1 MRLLR
6 NKRRIRLSA
15 NTKSKSFIRKCANEY
30 PPNGEYIKTI
40 RKLFIIPSWD
50 IPNSFN
56 KSLRNH
62 NKKFPTFRY
71 EIFYYGY
78 ENLKHKNNKTLKS
91 KYIISK
97 RERRKK
103 NMAIYHFSV
112 QVISRGKGQSAVASA
127 SYRSGEKLRDEQ
139 SKQTKYY
146 KREVQPENHIL
157 APSHAP
163 SWVQNREFLW
173 NEVERSETRKNS
185 RLAREINIALP
196 RELSNEQ
203 QSELIKEYVQEQF
216 VDKGMIADIAIH
228 RDDKENPHAHVMLT
242 TREISEDGF
251 TTKNRDWN
259 NKELLEQWREQWSE
273 HANKALEKEN
283 IQERITHQSHADR
296 GLEILPTVHLGH
308 VASDMEKK
316 GMETD
321 RGNINR
327 KVEQHNAI
335 VYDLQKYR
343 EEKQQRQALS
353 KEQEQK
359 KAVAFTTGE
368 QKVLDY
374 IQTHI
379 TKEEPTLENI
389 SKIKEFN
396 KKWHNQNNSEHYQLQ
411 NKQKNMDNL
420 FQANATLSNFEKQI
434 SEKEQTLENT
444 GFFQRKQK
452 EQLRNEINSLSQTFD
467 SQKERVSILM
477 RDNGISTREEIPFR
491 KKQMDKEVEQSRTE
505 LEGKRT
511 TYKNTNKLLE
521 QGESLLKNHEIKK
534 ATSLYPELE
543 NKRIDYKTAIKLQ
556 DIHERYNLLKTSD
569 IATVIEKNKDEID
582 SMSKAI
588 SNYEKREETVNAAE
602 IKLKRITQIDRQLK
616 ATENNPYQYGRV
628 LNDPVA
634 KEQYEAL
641 NERKKSIGRELVQAG
656 YKNASSIQQDRELIN
671 EQKPIKEKYVKK
683 IEELQKENQVL
694 SDVQKDLQRTNKR
707 EQYLSRDNGLE
718 R

>member
-1 MRLLR
+1 
-6 NKRRIRLSA
+6 
-15 NTKSKSFIRKCANEY
+15 
-30 PPNGEYIKTI
+30 
-40 RKLFIIPSWD
+40 
-50 IPNSFN
+50 
-56 KSLRNH
+56 
-62 NKKFPTFRY
+62 
-71 EIFYYGY
+71 
-78 ENLKHKNNKTLKS
+78 
-91 KYIISK
+91 
-97 RERRKK
+97 
-103 NMAIYHFSV
+103 MAIYHLSM
-112 QVISRGKGQSAVASA
+112 QIISRSKGQSAVASA
-127 SYRSGEKLRDEQ
+127 SYRSGEKLYDERSQ
-139 SKQTKYY
+139 ESKYY
-146 KREVQPENHIL
+146 KREVQPETMIL
-157 APSHAP
+157 APSNSP

-173 NEVERSETRKNS
+173 NEVERTEKRKDS
-185 RLAREINIALP
+185 QLAREINIALP
-196 RELSNEQ
+196 KELSNEQ
-203 QSELIKEYVQEQF
+203 QTELIKGYVQDQF
-216 VDKGMIADIAIH
+216 VDKGMVADIAIH
-228 RDDKENPHAHVMLT
+228 RDDKENPHAHIMLT
-242 TREISEDGF
+242 MRTIDEHGF
-251 TTKNRDWN
+251 GKKNREWN
-259 NKELLEQWREQWSE
+259 ADFANAKENNRGFVKSSENCLSVREQWSE
-273 HANKALEKEN
+273 YANKALEKAN

-316 GMETD
+316 GIETD

-327 KVEQHNAI
+327 EVKQHNAI
-335 VYDLQKYR
+335 IYDFQKYH
-343 EEKQQRQALS
+343 EEKQQLQALL

-359 KAVAFTTGE
+359 KAIAFTTGE

-396 KKWHNQNNSEHYQLQ
+396 KKWHNQNNSEYYQLQ

-420 FQANATLSNFEKQI
+420 FQANATLSSLEKQI
-434 SEKEQTLENT
+434 SEKEQALENT

-452 EQLRNEINSLSQTFD
+452 EQLRNEINSLSQTLD
-467 SQKERVSILM
+467 IQKERVSILM

-511 TYKNTNKLLE
+511 TYKNINKLLE

-556 DIHERYNLLKTSD
+556 DIHERYNLSKTSD
-569 IATVIEKNKDEID
+569 IPTVIEKNKAEID

-694 SDVQKDLQRTNKR
+694 SDVQKDLQRTNRR

>member
-1 MRLLR
+1 
-6 NKRRIRLSA
+6 
-15 NTKSKSFIRKCANEY
+15 
-30 PPNGEYIKTI
+30 
-40 RKLFIIPSWD
+40 
-50 IPNSFN
+50 
-56 KSLRNH
+56 
-62 NKKFPTFRY
+62 
-71 EIFYYGY
+71 
-78 ENLKHKNNKTLKS
+78 
-91 KYIISK
+91 
-97 RERRKK
+97 
-103 NMAIYHFSV
+103 MAIYHLSM
-112 QVISRGKGQSAVASA
+112 QIISRSKGQSAVASA
-127 SYRSGEKLRDEQ
+127 SYRSGEKLYDERSQ
-139 SKQTKYY
+139 ESKYY
-146 KREVQPENHIL
+146 KREVQPETMIL
-157 APSHAP
+157 APSNSP

-173 NEVERSETRKNS
+173 NEVERTEKRKDS
-185 RLAREINIALP
+185 QLAREINIALP
-196 RELSNEQ
+196 KELSNEQ
-203 QSELIKEYVQEQF
+203 QTELIKGYVQDQF
-216 VDKGMIADIAIH
+216 VDKGMVADIAIH
-228 RDDKENPHAHVMLT
+228 RDDKENPHAHIMLT
-242 TREISEDGF
+242 MRTIDEHGF
-251 TTKNRDWN
+251 GKKNREWN
-259 NKELLEQWREQWSE
+259 ADFANAKENNRGFVKSSENCLSVREQWSE
-273 HANKALEKEN
+273 YANKALEKAN

-316 GMETD
+316 GIETD

-327 KVEQHNAI
+327 EVKQHNAI
-335 VYDLQKYR
+335 IYDFQKYH
-343 EEKQQRQALS
+343 EEKQQLQALL

-359 KAVAFTTGE
+359 KAIAFTTGE

-396 KKWHNQNNSEHYQLQ
+396 KKWHNQNNSEYYQLQ

-420 FQANATLSNFEKQI
+420 FQANATLSSLEKQI
-434 SEKEQTLENT
+434 SEKEQALENT

-452 EQLRNEINSLSQTFD
+452 EQLRNEINSLSQTLD
-467 SQKERVSILM
+467 IQKERVSILM

-511 TYKNTNKLLE
+511 TYKNINKLLE

-556 DIHERYNLLKTSD
+556 DIHERYNLSKTSD
-569 IATVIEKNKDEID
+569 IPTVIEKNKAEID

-616 ATENNPYQYGRV
+616 ATENNPYQSGRV

-694 SDVQKDLQRTNKR
+694 SDVQKDLQRTNRR

>member
-1 MRLLR
+1 
-6 NKRRIRLSA
+6 
-15 NTKSKSFIRKCANEY
+15 
-30 PPNGEYIKTI
+30 
-40 RKLFIIPSWD
+40 
-50 IPNSFN
+50 
-56 KSLRNH
+56 
-62 NKKFPTFRY
+62 
-71 EIFYYGY
+71 
-78 ENLKHKNNKTLKS
+78 
-91 KYIISK
+91 
-97 RERRKK
+97 
-103 NMAIYHFSV
+103 MAIYHFSV

-139 SKQTKYY
+139 TEQTKYY

-203 QSELIKEYVQEQF
+203 QTELIKGYVQEQF

-259 NKELLEQWREQWSE
+259 NKKLLEQWREQWSE

-283 IQERITHQSHADR
+283 IQERITHKSHADR

>member
-1 MRLLR
+1 
-6 NKRRIRLSA
+6 
-15 NTKSKSFIRKCANEY
+15 
-30 PPNGEYIKTI
+30 
-40 RKLFIIPSWD
+40 
-50 IPNSFN
+50 
-56 KSLRNH
+56 
-62 NKKFPTFRY
+62 
-71 EIFYYGY
+71 
-78 ENLKHKNNKTLKS
+78 
-91 KYIISK
+91 
-97 RERRKK
+97 
-103 NMAIYHFSV
+103 MAIYHLSM
-112 QVISRGKGQSAVASA
+112 QIISRSKGQSAVASA
-127 SYRSGEKLRDEQ
+127 SYRSGEKLYDERSQ
-139 SKQTKYY
+139 ESKYY
-146 KREVQPENHIL
+146 KREVQPETMIL
-157 APSHAP
+157 APSNSP

-173 NEVERSETRKNS
+173 NEVERTEKRKDS
-185 RLAREINIALP
+185 QLAREINIALP
-196 RELSNEQ
+196 KELSNEQ
-203 QSELIKEYVQEQF
+203 QTELIKGYVQDQF
-216 VDKGMIADIAIH
+216 VDKGMVADIAIH
-228 RDDKENPHAHVMLT
+228 RDDKENPHAHIMLT
-242 TREISEDGF
+242 MRTIDEHGF
-251 TTKNRDWN
+251 GKKNREWN
-259 NKELLEQWREQWSE
+259 ADFANAKENNRGFVKSSENCLSVREQWSE
-273 HANKALEKEN
+273 YANKALEKAN

-316 GMETD
+316 GIETD

-327 KVEQHNAI
+327 EVKQHNAI
-335 VYDLQKYR
+335 IYDFQKYH
-343 EEKQQRQALS
+343 EEKQQLQALL

-359 KAVAFTTGE
+359 KAIAFTTGE

-396 KKWHNQNNSEHYQLQ
+396 KKWHNQNNSEYYQLQ

-420 FQANATLSNFEKQI
+420 FQANATLSSLEKQI
-434 SEKEQTLENT
+434 SEKEQALENT

-452 EQLRNEINSLSQTFD
+452 EQLRNEINSLSQTLD
-467 SQKERVSILM
+467 IQKERVSILM

-511 TYKNTNKLLE
+511 TYKNINKLLE

-556 DIHERYNLLKTSD
+556 DIHERYNLSKTSD
-569 IATVIEKNKDEID
+569 IPTVIEKNKAEID

-683 IEELQKENQVL
+683 IEKLQKENQVL
-694 SDVQKDLQRTNKR
+694 SDVQKDLQRTNRR

>member
-1 MRLLR
+1 
-6 NKRRIRLSA
+6 
-15 NTKSKSFIRKCANEY
+15 
-30 PPNGEYIKTI
+30 
-40 RKLFIIPSWD
+40 
-50 IPNSFN
+50 
-56 KSLRNH
+56 
-62 NKKFPTFRY
+62 
-71 EIFYYGY
+71 
-78 ENLKHKNNKTLKS
+78 
-91 KYIISK
+91 
-97 RERRKK
+97 
-103 NMAIYHFSV
+103 MAIYHFSV

-139 SKQTKYY
+139 TEQTKYY

-203 QSELIKEYVQEQF
+203 QTELIKGYVQEQF

-316 GMETD
+316 GIETD

-343 EEKQQRQALS
+343 EEKQKRQALI

-396 KKWHNQNNSEHYQLQ
+396 EKWHNQNNSEYYQLQ

-434 SEKEQTLENT
+434 SEKEQALENT

-452 EQLRNEINSLSQTFD
+452 EQLRHEINSLSQTLD

-521 QGESLLKNHEIKK
+521 QGETILKNHEIKK

-556 DIHERYNLLKTSD
+556 DIHERYNLSKTSD
-569 IATVIEKNKDEID
+569 IPTVIEKNKAEID

-634 KEQYEAL
+634 KEQYESL
-641 NERKKSIGRELVQAG
+641 NERKKSIGQELVKAG

-671 EQKPIKEKYVKK
+671 EQKPIKEQYVKK
-683 IEELQKENQVL
+683 IEEMQKENEAL
-694 SDVQKDLQRTNKR
+694 SDVQKDLQRTNRR

>member
-1 MRLLR
+1 
-6 NKRRIRLSA
+6 
-15 NTKSKSFIRKCANEY
+15 
-30 PPNGEYIKTI
+30 
-40 RKLFIIPSWD
+40 
-50 IPNSFN
+50 
-56 KSLRNH
+56 
-62 NKKFPTFRY
+62 
-71 EIFYYGY
+71 
-78 ENLKHKNNKTLKS
+78 
-91 KYIISK
+91 
-97 RERRKK
+97 
-103 NMAIYHFSV
+103 MAIYHFSV

-139 SKQTKYY
+139 TEQTKYY

-203 QSELIKEYVQEQF
+203 QTELIKGYVQEQF

-359 KAVAFTTGE
+359 KVVTFTPGE
-368 QKVLDY
+368 QKVLNY
-374 IQTHI
+374 IQTKM

-396 KKWHNQNNSEHYQLQ
+396 EKWHNQNNSEHYQLQ

-434 SEKEQTLENT
+434 IEKEQALENT

-452 EQLRNEINSLSQTFD
+452 EQLRHEINSLSQTLD

-521 QGESLLKNHEIKK
+521 QGETILKNHEIKK

-556 DIHERYNLLKTSD
+556 DIHERYNLSKTSD
-569 IATVIEKNKDEID
+569 IPTVIEKNKAEID

-634 KEQYEAL
+634 KEQYESL
-641 NERKKSIGRELVQAG
+641 NERKKSIGQELVKAG

-671 EQKPIKEKYVKK
+671 EQKPIKEQYVKK
-683 IEELQKENQVL
+683 IEEMQKENEAL
-694 SDVQKDLQRTNKR
+694 SDVQKDLQRTNRR

>member
-1 MRLLR
+1 MQ
-6 NKRRIRLSA
+6 
-15 NTKSKSFIRKCANEY
+15 
-30 PPNGEYIKTI
+30 
-40 RKLFIIPSWD
+40 
-50 IPNSFN
+50 
-56 KSLRNH
+56 
-62 NKKFPTFRY
+62 
-71 EIFYYGY
+71 
-78 ENLKHKNNKTLKS
+78 
-91 KYIISK
+91 IIS
-97 RERRKK
+97 R
-103 NMAIYHFSV
+103 S
-112 QVISRGKGQSAVASA
+112 KGQSAVASA
-127 SYRSGEKLRDEQ
+127 SYRSGEKLYDERSQ
-139 SKQTKYY
+139 ESKYY
-146 KREVQPENHIL
+146 KREVQPETMIL
-157 APSHAP
+157 APSNSP

-173 NEVERSETRKNS
+173 NEVERTEKRKDS
-185 RLAREINIALP
+185 QLAREINIALP
-196 RELSNEQ
+196 KELSNEQ
-203 QSELIKEYVQEQF
+203 QTELIKGYVQDQF
-216 VDKGMIADIAIH
+216 VDKGMVADIAIH
-228 RDDKENPHAHVMLT
+228 RDDKENPHAHIMLT
-242 TREISEDGF
+242 MRTIDEHGF
-251 TTKNRDWN
+251 GKKNREWN
-259 NKELLEQWREQWSE
+259 ADFANAKENNRGFVKSSENCLSVREQWSE
-273 HANKALEKEN
+273 YANKALEKAN

-316 GMETD
+316 GIETD

-327 KVEQHNAI
+327 EVKQHNAI
-335 VYDLQKYR
+335 IYDFQKYH
-343 EEKQQRQALS
+343 EEKQQLQALL

-359 KAVAFTTGE
+359 KAIAFTTGE

-396 KKWHNQNNSEHYQLQ
+396 KKWHNQNNSEYYQLQ

-420 FQANATLSNFEKQI
+420 FQANATLSSLEKQI
-434 SEKEQTLENT
+434 SEKEQALENT

-452 EQLRNEINSLSQTFD
+452 EQLRNEINSLSQTLD
-467 SQKERVSILM
+467 IQKERVSILM

-511 TYKNTNKLLE
+511 TYKNINKLLE

-556 DIHERYNLLKTSD
+556 DIHERYNLSKTSD
-569 IATVIEKNKDEID
+569 IPTVIEKNKAEID

-694 SDVQKDLQRTNKR
+694 SDVQKDLQRTNRR

>member
-1 MRLLR
+1 
-6 NKRRIRLSA
+6 
-15 NTKSKSFIRKCANEY
+15 
-30 PPNGEYIKTI
+30 
-40 RKLFIIPSWD
+40 
-50 IPNSFN
+50 
-56 KSLRNH
+56 
-62 NKKFPTFRY
+62 
-71 EIFYYGY
+71 
-78 ENLKHKNNKTLKS
+78 
-91 KYIISK
+91 
-97 RERRKK
+97 
-103 NMAIYHFSV
+103 MAIYHFSV

-139 SKQTKYY
+139 TEQTKYY

-203 QSELIKEYVQEQF
+203 QTELIKGYVQEQF

-396 KKWHNQNNSEHYQLQ
+396 EKWHNQNNSEHYQLQ

-434 SEKEQTLENT
+434 IEKEQALENT

-556 DIHERYNLLKTSD
+556 DIHEHYNLLKTSD
-569 IATVIEKNKDEID
+569 IPTVIEKNKAEID

-588 SNYEKREETVNAAE
+588 SNYEKRKETVKAAE

-616 ATENNPYQYGRV
+616 ATENNPYQYGKV

-656 YKNASSIQQDRELIN
+656 YKNTSSIQQDRELIN

-683 IEELQKENQVL
+683 IEELEKENQVL

-707 EQYLSRDNGLE
+707 EQYLLRDNGLE

>member
-1 MRLLR
+1 
-6 NKRRIRLSA
+6 
-15 NTKSKSFIRKCANEY
+15 
-30 PPNGEYIKTI
+30 
-40 RKLFIIPSWD
+40 
-50 IPNSFN
+50 
-56 KSLRNH
+56 
-62 NKKFPTFRY
+62 
-71 EIFYYGY
+71 
-78 ENLKHKNNKTLKS
+78 
-91 KYIISK
+91 
-97 RERRKK
+97 
-103 NMAIYHFSV
+103 MAIYHFSV

-139 SKQTKYY
+139 TEQTKYY

-203 QSELIKEYVQEQF
+203 QTELIKGYVQEQF

-283 IQERITHQSHADR
+283 IQERITHKSHADR

-308 VASDMEKK
+308 VAFDMEKK
-316 GMETD
+316 GIETD

-327 KVEQHNAI
+327 EVKQHNAI
-335 VYDLQKYR
+335 IYDFQKYH
-343 EEKQQRQALS
+343 EEKQQLQALL

-359 KAVAFTTGE
+359 KAVAFAPAE

-374 IQTHI
+374 IQTNI
-379 TKEEPTLENI
+379 TKKEPTLENI
-389 SKIKEFN
+389 SKIKESN
-396 KKWHNQNNSEHYQLQ
+396 EKWHNQNNSEHYQLQ

-434 SEKEQTLENT
+434 SEKEQALENT

-452 EQLRNEINSLSQTFD
+452 EQLRNEINSLSRTLD

-505 LEGKRT
+505 LERKRT

-521 QGESLLKNHEIKK
+521 QGETILKNHEIKK

-556 DIHERYNLLKTSD
+556 DIHERYNLSKTSD
-569 IATVIEKNKDEID
+569 IPTVIEKNKAEID

-634 KEQYEAL
+634 KEQYESL
-641 NERKKSIGRELVQAG
+641 NERKKSIGQELVKAG

-671 EQKPIKEKYVKK
+671 EQKPIKEQYVKK
-683 IEELQKENQVL
+683 IEEMQKENEAL
-694 SDVQKDLQRTNKR
+694 SDVQKDLQRTNRR

>member
-1 MRLLR
+1 
-6 NKRRIRLSA
+6 
-15 NTKSKSFIRKCANEY
+15 
-30 PPNGEYIKTI
+30 
-40 RKLFIIPSWD
+40 
-50 IPNSFN
+50 
-56 KSLRNH
+56 
-62 NKKFPTFRY
+62 
-71 EIFYYGY
+71 
-78 ENLKHKNNKTLKS
+78 
-91 KYIISK
+91 
-97 RERRKK
+97 
-103 NMAIYHFSV
+103 MAIYHFSV

-139 SKQTKYY
+139 TEQTKYY

-203 QSELIKEYVQEQF
+203 QTELIKGYVQEQF

-316 GMETD
+316 GIETD

-343 EEKQQRQALS
+343 EEKQKRQALI

-396 KKWHNQNNSEHYQLQ
+396 EKWHNQNNSEYYQLQ

-434 SEKEQTLENT
+434 SEKEQALENT

-452 EQLRNEINSLSQTFD
+452 EQLRHEINSLSQTLD

-511 TYKNTNKLLE
+511 TYKNINKLLE

-556 DIHERYNLLKTSD
+556 DIHERYNLSKTSD
-569 IATVIEKNKDEID
+569 IPTVIEKNKAEID

-694 SDVQKDLQRTNKR
+694 SDVQKDLQRTNRR

>member
-1 MRLLR
+1 
-6 NKRRIRLSA
+6 
-15 NTKSKSFIRKCANEY
+15 
-30 PPNGEYIKTI
+30 
-40 RKLFIIPSWD
+40 
-50 IPNSFN
+50 
-56 KSLRNH
+56 
-62 NKKFPTFRY
+62 
-71 EIFYYGY
+71 
-78 ENLKHKNNKTLKS
+78 
-91 KYIISK
+91 
-97 RERRKK
+97 
-103 NMAIYHFSV
+103 MAIYHLSM
-112 QVISRGKGQSAVASA
+112 QIISRSKGQSAVASA
-127 SYRSGEKLRDEQ
+127 SYRSGEKLYDERSQ
-139 SKQTKYY
+139 ESKYY
-146 KREVQPENHIL
+146 KREVQPETMIL
-157 APSHAP
+157 APSNSP

-173 NEVERSETRKNS
+173 NEVERTEKRKDS
-185 RLAREINIALP
+185 QLAREINIALP
-196 RELSNEQ
+196 KELSNEQ
-203 QSELIKEYVQEQF
+203 QTELIKGYVQDQF
-216 VDKGMIADIAIH
+216 VDKGMVADIAIH
-228 RDDKENPHAHVMLT
+228 RDDKENPHAHIMLT
-242 TREISEDGF
+242 MRTIDEHGF
-251 TTKNRDWN
+251 GKKNREWN
-259 NKELLEQWREQWSE
+259 ADFANAKENNRGFVKSSENCLSVREQWSE
-273 HANKALEKEN
+273 YANKALEKEN

-316 GMETD
+316 GIETD

-343 EEKQQRQALS
+343 EEKQQRQTLS

-359 KAVAFTTGE
+359 KVVSFTNGE

-374 IQTHI
+374 IQTNI
-379 TKEEPTLENI
+379 TKKEPTLENI
-389 SKIKEFN
+389 SKIKESN
-396 KKWHNQNNSEHYQLQ
+396 EKWHNQNNSEHYQLQ

-434 SEKEQTLENT
+434 SEKEQALENT

-452 EQLRNEINSLSQTFD
+452 EQLRNEINSLSQTLD
-467 SQKERVSILM
+467 IQKERVSILM

-511 TYKNTNKLLE
+511 TYKNINKLLE
-521 QGESLLKNHEIKK
+521 QGETILKNHEIKK

-556 DIHERYNLLKTSD
+556 DIHERYNLSKTSD
-569 IATVIEKNKDEID
+569 IPTVIEKNKAEID

-634 KEQYEAL
+634 KEQYESL
-641 NERKKSIGRELVQAG
+641 NERKKSIGQELVKAG

-671 EQKPIKEKYVKK
+671 EQKPIKEQYVKK
-683 IEELQKENQVL
+683 IEEMQKENEAL
-694 SDVQKDLQRTNKR
+694 SDVQKDLQRTNRR

>member
-1 MRLLR
+1 
-6 NKRRIRLSA
+6 
-15 NTKSKSFIRKCANEY
+15 
-30 PPNGEYIKTI
+30 
-40 RKLFIIPSWD
+40 
-50 IPNSFN
+50 
-56 KSLRNH
+56 
-62 NKKFPTFRY
+62 
-71 EIFYYGY
+71 
-78 ENLKHKNNKTLKS
+78 
-91 KYIISK
+91 
-97 RERRKK
+97 
-103 NMAIYHFSV
+103 MAIYHFSV

-139 SKQTKYY
+139 TEQTKYY

-203 QSELIKEYVQEQF
+203 QTELIKGYVQEQF

-316 GMETD
+316 GIETD

-343 EEKQQRQALS
+343 EEKQKRQALI

-396 KKWHNQNNSEHYQLQ
+396 EKWHNQNNSEYYQLQ

-420 FQANATLSNFEKQI
+420 FQANATLSSLEKQI
-434 SEKEQTLENT
+434 SEKEQALENT

-452 EQLRNEINSLSQTFD
+452 EQLRNEINSLSQTLD
-467 SQKERVSILM
+467 IQKERVSILM

-511 TYKNTNKLLE
+511 TYKNINKLLE

-556 DIHERYNLLKTSD
+556 DIHERYNLSKTSD
-569 IATVIEKNKDEID
+569 IPTVIEKNKAEID

-634 KEQYEAL
+634 KEQYESL
-641 NERKKSIGRELVQAG
+641 NERKKSIGQELVKAG

-671 EQKPIKEKYVKK
+671 EQKPIKEQYVKK
-683 IEELQKENQVL
+683 IEEMQKENEAL
-694 SDVQKDLQRTNKR
+694 SDVQKDLQRTNRR